1 MNEIEKK
8 NYDLDTI
15 KRIAEV
21 VSKSGLVSEKSVEKL
36 IVQMLIGKTFG
47 LEPIQA
53 VLGINI
59 IETWSNGKSQA
70 NIFIKPKMLAS
81 QLLSSGKYRYEVK
94 EATDERCELEFF
106 VRDGE
111 NWKSMGVVSYTMEE
125 AKQSGIALARDGNLK
140 ENYRK
145 NPKEM
150 LFYRCM
156 QRGVSFFAPDV
167 IFGLP
172 IYLKDVEEWSDV
184 VPPQE
189 AVEVEPEIINQ
200 LDDAKENEKQA
211 FISEFE
217 LFEIELNSND
227 FDYANEQIK
236 QKFKA
241 KLKFYGI
248 NAIDLFHSLYNKSF
262 DIAKLGEL
270 RKIMEFLGLSKNS
283 EPNLKRLEQAK
294 LFSKSKGEEV

>member
-8 NYDLDTI
+8 NYDLDNI

-36 IVQMLIGKTFG
+36 IVQMLIGRTFG
-47 LEPIQA
+47 LDPIQA

-59 IETWSNGKSQA
+59 IETWSNGKPQA

-81 QLLSSGKYRYEVK
+81 QLLSSGKYRYDVK
-94 EATDERCELEFF
+94 EITDDRCELEFF
-106 VRDGE
+106 VKDGE

-125 AKQSGIALARDGNLK
+125 AKQSGIALARDGQLK

-172 IYLKDVEEWSDV
+172 IYLKDVEEWTDAA
-184 VPPQE
+184 PPQE
-189 AVEVEPEIINQ
+189 AIEVNPEIVNK
-200 LDDAKENEKQA
+200 LDDGKENEKQA

-217 LFEIELNSND
+217 LFEIELNPND

-236 QKFKA
+236 RKFIA
-241 KLKFYGI
+241 KLKSFGI
-248 NAIDLFHSLYNKSF
+248 NPIDLFQALYNKSF
-262 DIAKLGEL
+262 EIAKLGEL
-270 RKIMEFLGLSKNS
+270 RKIMEFLGLTKNS
-283 EPNLKRLEQAK
+283 EPNQGRLEQAK
-294 LFSKSKGEEV
+294 LFSSKNKEEI

>member
-8 NYDLDTI
+8 NYDLDNI
-15 KRIAEV
+15 KKIAEV

-36 IVQMLIGKTFG
+36 IVQMLIGRTFG

-59 IETWSNGKSQA
+59 IETWSNGKPQA

-106 VRDGE
+106 VREGE

-125 AKQSGIALARDGNLK
+125 AKQSGIALGRDGQLK

-167 IFGLP
+167 VFGLP
-172 IYLKDVEEWSDV
+172 IYLKDVEEWSDA

-189 AVEVEPEIINQ
+189 AIEVVPEVVVQ
-200 LDDAKENEKQA
+200 SDDGVENEKQA

-217 LFEIELNSND
+217 LFELELNPND
-227 FDYANEQIK
+227 FDYANEQTK
-236 QKFKA
+236 QKFRA
-241 KLKFYGI
+241 KLKSLGI
-248 NAIDLFHSLYNKSF
+248 NGAKLYQILFAKSF

-270 RKIMEFLGLSKNS
+270 RKIMEFLGLTKNA
-283 EPNLKRLEQAK
+283 EPNAKRIEQAK
-294 LFSKSKGEEV
+294 LFFKQNGEEV